1 MIFIKK
7 SFGLALSFTFFTSI
21 YSCSKGESDNS
32 VDPVR
37 ATRGAGN
44 SSGVKV
50 KSCHQQK
57 ILKILNNAKSVISR
71 KSSGRSLVKWNINSG
86 KESQKYSTPIN
97 PDQISNQGNYLLRKV
112 SYSKYQVLQFND
124 KVTHSLANINLNS
137 FDKPAPK
144 VNFSQKGKFISFLY
158 RPYVRGLKKQIQI
171 YSLRQKRSV
180 FNLVTENI
188 YFAEIDISERYL
200 FTGEFDGKNKFLKK
214 YDLKTKR
221 LIFKKSLSAYSN
233 YTRAIIGKSVLLL
246 KDQYELSAFSV
257 KSGEE
262 LYKLNSSNIFD
273 IDPTGEFIITS
284 DYWKEIQVLN
294 LNNGREVIRLK
305 KDKGPAMA
313 TCQLTSSPLK
323 VTCLDSS
330 DRSRILIWNLE
341 NNIKTT
347 SCY

>member
-7 SFGLALSFTFFTSI
+7 SFGLALSFTFFTLIS
-21 YSCSKGESDNS
+21 SCSKGKSDNS

-44 SSGVKV
+44 SSGLKV

-86 KESQKYSTPIN
+86 KESQKFSTPIN

-112 SYSKYQVLQFND
+112 SYSKYQVLKFND
-124 KVTHSLANINLNS
+124 KITHSLANINLNS

-144 VNFSQKGKFISFLY
+144 VNFSQKGEFISFLY

-180 FNLVTENI
+180 FNLVTDNI
-188 YFAEIDISERYL
+188 YFAEIDITERYL

-221 LIFKKSLSAYSN
+221 LIFKKNLSVYSN
-233 YTRAIIGKSVLLL
+233 YTKAIMGKNVLLL
-246 KDQYELSAFSV
+246 KDQYELTAFSV

-262 LYKLNSSNIFD
+262 LYKLNNSNIFD

-284 DYWKEIQVLN
+284 DYWKEIKVLN
-294 LNNGREVIRLK
+294 LNNGREVISVK
-305 KDKGPAMA
+305 KEKGLVMA